1 MLEIKKIKSL
11 DLVIDKLKK
20 LKEKKYYF
28 LWEFLRE
35 VWKWKDELII
45 LLTLEGKKILLTCE
59 HSSDIEL
66 PKVSDVYYA
75 AHLFENEIYDFYG
88 KTTYWSN
95 NHILRLHNYPKD
107 YFPKRKL
114 SKAII
119 KEKKEYIFTET
130 KFEWEVKVQV
140 WPVHAW
146 IIPPAHFRFTVDWED
161 TLNLDIQNGFVHRWV
176 ENYFVEENYLDKLLK
191 ASSEIVGDSKV
202 VISLNFAKLIEK
214 SSNLKVSK
222 ITKLNRVILLELERI
237 YNHLWTIWAIL
248 NDIGQWYLLNWFLEI
263 REEFLKLNKNIFWDR
278 LLSWVIDFWK
288 NKINLDY
295 KKANKVLEVLDNI
308 NDRFENLVKISLS
321 STWIYDRLSTA
332 WVVEKDTALVHS
344 ALWLAAKAS
353 GLEQDY
359 RKYDKYYKD
368 FDYKYILWENWD
380 CFDRFNIR
388 VEELKQSFEIIKKS
402 ISKLE
407 ELWFDEK
414 FKDIEIKLSTWYF
427 VSSTEWHRWENNQII
442 YVDSWRITYYKFKD
456 PSFVNW
462 TLLEY
467 AVLNNIIADF
477 PVCNKSFDLSY
488 SWFDV

>member
-35 VWKWKDELII
+35 VWKGRDELMI
-45 LLTLEGKKILLTCE
+45 LLTLEGKKLLLTCE
-59 HSSDIEL
+59 HPSDIEL
-66 PKVSDVYYA
+66 PKISDFYYA

-88 KTTYWSN
+88 KPTSWSN
-95 NHILRLHNYPKD
+95 NHILRLHNYSKD

-114 SKAII
+114 SKSII

-140 WPVHAW
+140 WPIHAW

-161 TLNLDIQNGFVHRWV
+161 TLNLDIQNGFVHKGV
-176 ENYFVEENYLDKLLK
+176 EDYFLRENNLPKLLQ
-191 ASSEIVGDSKV
+191 ASSEIAWDSKV
-202 VISLNFAKLIEK
+202 VTSLNFAKLIEK

-222 ITKLNRVILLELERI
+222 ITRLNRVILLELERI

-248 NDIGQWYLLNWFLEI
+248 NDIWQGYLLNWFLEI

-278 LLSWVIDFWK
+278 LLFWVIDFWK
-288 NKINLDY
+288 NKINLDS
-295 KKANKVLEVLDNI
+295 KKANKILNTLDKI
-308 NDRFENLVKISLS
+308 NNRFENLVKISLS

-332 WVVEKDTALVHS
+332 WIVKKQTALDHS
-344 ALWLAAKAS
+344 SLWLWAKAS
-353 GLEQDY
+353 GVEQDY
-359 RKYDKYYKD
+359 RKYDKYYKYFD
-368 FDYKYILWENWD
+368 FKSILWENWD

-388 VEELKQSFEIIKKS
+388 GEEIKQSFNIIREYILVLKNNWFESKDKKQ
-402 ISKLE
+402 K
-407 ELWFDEK
+407 
-414 FKDIEIKLSTWYF
+414 IKLSNWYF
-427 VSSTEWHRWENNQII
+427 ISISEGHRGENTQII
-442 YVDSWRITYYKFKD
+442 HVENWKIDYYKFKD